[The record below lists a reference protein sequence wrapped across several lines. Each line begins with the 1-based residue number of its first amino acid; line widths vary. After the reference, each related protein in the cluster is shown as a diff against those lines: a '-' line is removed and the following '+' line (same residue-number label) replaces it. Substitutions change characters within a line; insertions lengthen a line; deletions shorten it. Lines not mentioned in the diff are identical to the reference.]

1 MPLSLTTLSLMT
13 LNKALFSIK
22 MTLSIMIHGI
32 MPLYRITLHV
42 MTLGIMIHRIMTLCI
57 ITLSQMT
64 FTITALSLITL
75 IMIHRKC
82 HIV

>member
-1 MPLSLTTLSLMT
+1 MSLRLTTLSLMA
-13 LNKALFSIK
+13 LNKAPLSIK
-22 MTLSIMIHGI
+22 ITLSMMIHRI

-42 MTLGIMIHRIMTLCI
+42 MALGIMIHRIMTLCI